1 MLNKIKAICV
11 CAAIILGIGTIG
23 NTVAIASEVNTN
35 TNENEY
41 VDEEGTYGVLLEYL
55 SDEVIAEITSI
66 TFQDLMNL
74 AIEKGYDPED
84 IWTKEEI
91 EMNTRSVMLRR
102 GVNKMIVMSND
113 LKYLYL
119 DSSYSKAAL
128 ALGVGA
134 LSSLFSPIAGVFAST
149 AAAFLIDKAGSVDLN
164 KGVIIRFSRN
174 KAHLLVP
181 TAIWTQDS

>member
-1 MLNKIKAICV
+1 MLNKIKAICM
-11 CAAIILGIGTIG
+11 CSAIILGVGTIG

-41 VDEEGTYGVLLEYL
+41 VDEEGTYGVPLEYL

-102 GVNKMIVMSND
+102 GVNKMIVMSNN

-134 LSSLFSPIAGVFAST
+134 LSSLFSPIAGAFAST